1 MSDHI
6 LLRTII
12 AEAAQSVVGTA
23 LSVVERERAVVAT
36 MDRLRDQLGGSVLRL
51 YIPRTS
57 TADKVRRAREIR
69 ALASVS
75 SVSSLAARYG
85 ISERQVRRI
94 VGEKSGTSS
103 T

>member
-12 AEAAQSVVGTA
+12 TEAAQSVVGTA
-23 LSVVERERAVVAT
+23 LSAVERERAVAAT
-36 MDRLRDQLGGSVLRL
+36 MDRLRGQLGGSVLRL

-69 ALASVS
+69 AHYAAGVS
-75 SVSSLAARYG
+75 TGALAARYG
-85 ISERQVRRI
+85 LGVRQVQRL
-94 VGEKSGTSS
+94 VKTTSS
-103 T
+103 A